1 MDKLSPFFDQEEMF
15 STSPQ
20 KKSSVINP
28 PEDIAPSSYTGKVVP
43 VTLFTGYL
51 GAGKTT
57 VITNLIKSVPQDYK
71 IAWLKNEIGNT
82 AVDSELARQ
91 TNVATVK
98 EILKGC
104 LCHYMIGSL
113 NAALEEILLSRP
125 DRIVIETSGSAAPA
139 PIVWEIRKNPHLLVD
154 GVITI
159 IDAINFN
166 GYVNKSYALKMQ
178 AKYTDLILIN
188 KHEDMD
194 EHTLDA
200 HLDDLYEINLDTP
213 KIKTDHGFIDPNIVF
228 GLDSALFLTQES
240 VVEEEG
246 HFLHDHQDAEVD
258 LIEIMPSGIF
268 DQKEI
273 AENLKKFPKK
283 NFYRIKGILRTSN
296 TTSLVINYAFG
307 STTFTIIPNR
317 QDLDQRVVF
326 MGEDIIQY
334 KNLISETFHISEE
347 QLCYTPKEHS
357 HQT

>member
-1 MDKLSPFFDQEEMF
+1 MNTSSPFFDQDAPL
-15 STSPQ
+15 SALAQ
-20 KKSSVINP
+20 KKSIVTP
-28 PEDIAPSSYTGKVVP
+28 PSEAVLSSYTGKIVP

-57 VITNLIKSVPQDYK
+57 VITNLIKSVPKNYK

-113 NAALEEILLSRP
+113 NAALEEILLSCP

-213 KIKTDHGFIDPNIVF
+213 KIKTDRGFIDPNIVF
-228 GLDSALFLTQES
+228 GLDSTLFLTQES
-240 VVEEEG
+240 VTEEEA
-246 HFLHDHQDAEVD
+246 HFLHNHQDMEVD
-258 LIEIMPSGIF
+258 LIEITPSGTF
-268 DQKEI
+268 NQQKI
-273 AENLKKFPKK
+273 AEDLKKFPKK
-283 NFYRIKGILRTSN
+283 NFYRIKGILKISSTASF
-296 TTSLVINYAFG
+296 VINYAFG
-307 STTFTIIPNR
+307 STTFTHIPDH
-317 QDLDQRVVF
+317 QDLSSRVVF
-326 MGEDIIQY
+326 MGEDIMQY
-334 KNLISETFHISEE
+334 KNLISETFHVSEE
-347 QLCYTPKEHS
+347 QLAYTPKEHS
-357 HQT
+357 H